1 MAALTMSMAAAKPAL
16 VGSSKSAFKGSRV
29 SAVAPKKVA
38 GGRATLQ
45 VRIDAADD
53 AARAP
58 RRTPSDATDATR
70 TIATRALTQRGDPVT
85 VITPSASRTARGP
98 ASETRQ
104 SVPFQGPASRAEGY
118 PDRATHPRATRGDAR
133 ARVPTTRRSP
143 PRRRS
148 SPRSIRGSPFSP
160 DARSARVTP
169 APAFA
174 LREGFPSTSG

>member
-58 RRTPSDATDATR
+58 RRTPSDAT
-70 TIATRALTQRGDPVT
+70 
-85 VITPSASRTARGP
+85 
-98 ASETRQ
+98 
-104 SVPFQGPASRAEGY
+104 
-118 PDRATHPRATRGDAR
+118 
-133 ARVPTTRRSP
+133 
-143 PRRRS
+143 RRRQ
-148 SPRSIRGSPFSP
+148 PLEGLEKIF
-160 DARSARVTP
+160 ARSH
-169 APAFA
+169 AP
-174 LREGFPSTSG
+174 